1 MDSDVSGWL
10 WLVLDV
16 VMVAALGT
24 ALAYG
29 VALWRRRRR
38 SVEQASERATA
49 QLCEREAERERKAG
63 ADRLRL

>member
-16 VMVAALGT
+16 VMVAVLGI

-29 VALWRRRRR
+29 VASWRRRRR
-38 SVEQASERATA
+38 SIEQASERATA
-49 QLCEREAERERKAG
+49 QLYDREAERER
-63 ADRLRL
+63 